1 MAGVDISKFAVQK
14 AARRCPELDLA
25 VASADRL
32 PVVDGAVDRVLN
44 VFSPLAIEEFRR
56 VLKAGPPDEVLSSP
70 EFYQT
75 FHLRM
80 GKGGV

>member
-1 MAGVDISKFAVQK
+1 MWISRGSTSCWRCWTSCARSTTCPSSSTHDFATLGQF
-14 AARRCPELDLA
+14 
-25 VASADRL
+25 ADKVIL
-32 PVVDGAVDRVLN
+32 LN
-44 VFSPLAIEEFRR
+44 RR

-70 EFYQT
+70 EFYPT